1 MLLQKYTCFTTRY
14 TYLYIPAICS
24 LLLAVLYKHYLIIL
38 VKFAFMKNKNIFT
51 VKEYGRTELAV
62 YYCQGVSPESAW
74 RKLRRWMELCPG
86 LSEKLAASGYDG
98 HQRSFTPAQVSIIIE
113 ALGEP

>member
-1 MLLQKYTCFTTRY
+1 MSLQKYTCSTTGY

-24 LLLAVLYKHYLIIL
+24 LLLAVLCKRRLIIL
-38 VKFAFMKNKNIFT
+38 AKFAFMKNKNIFT

-62 YYCQGVSPESAW
+62 YYCPCISPESAW
-74 RKLRRWMELCPG
+74 RKLRRWMKLCPG
-86 LSEKLAASGYDG
+86 LPEKLAASGYDG
-98 HQRSFTPAQVSIIIE
+98 RQRSFTPAQVSIIIE